1 MKSRVSDCPA
11 AAVNS
16 FCEMTKGKVMQKAV
30 NNGVY
35 MFVLVFAV
43 CGIRGKEWSFKK
55 EAPDMLL

>member
-1 MKSRVSDCPA
+1 
-11 AAVNS
+11 
-16 FCEMTKGKVMQKAV
+16 
-30 NNGVY
+30 